1 MDESCARQ
9 ARGTC
14 LRRTSARRSSSR
26 GGLAQVYVAR
36 TLPFEFPVES
46 DAVLLDK
53 RGQVRA
59 VFIVAYWDNARN
71 SDSKFYRTRT
81 EYAEAWAARTRHGA
95 VFASSLQVFTVLYG
109 TRDGWK
115 AQVLEDLREQCPP
128 LIFLPDLLS
137 ANALSVLIES
147 AFGHYLERWE
157 SGHADAR
164 DAVEQEV
171 AARALTA
178 AERQL
183 ARAIWPL
190 LTTPLETPQ
199 RERSLRSL
207 VTVRLPQA
215 PVQTRYRQAI
225 SVLSVFGAGEVEE
238 WHARQRIADGV
249 CEAFA
254 RRAFF
259 LGLGSFSVSK
269 SITSRLVVGFTLRR
283 PFGADGRYEPHRPDF
298 AGWLNMELPDLSWIL
313 RAHRRRT
320 RRPTSV
326 PFAEVLSTK

>member
-1 MDESCARQ
+1 M
-9 ARGTC
+9 
-14 LRRTSARRSSSR
+14 RSSRKLR
-26 GGLAQVYVAR
+26 GASADCG
-36 TLPFEFPVES
+36 
-46 DAVLLDK
+46 
-53 RGQVRA
+53 
-59 VFIVAYWDNARN
+59 
-71 SDSKFYRTRT
+71 
-81 EYAEAWAARTRHGA
+81 GA
-95 VFASSLQVFTVLYG
+95 
-109 TRDGWK
+109 
-115 AQVLEDLREQCPP
+115 
-128 LIFLPDLLS
+128 S
-137 ANALSVLIES
+137 ACK
-147 AFGHYLERWE
+147 GH
-157 SGHADAR
+157 
-164 DAVEQEV
+164 
-171 AARALTA
+171 
-178 AERQL
+178 
-183 ARAIWPL
+183 IPL

-298 AGWLNMELPDLSWIL
+298 AGWLDLELPDLSSDF
-313 RAHRRRT
+313 RT
-320 RRPTSV
+320 IGDAPADLPSV
-326 PFAEVLSTK
+326 FFAEVLSTK